1 MRKKYSREEREER
14 REINM
19 QVCEEILEVI
29 SPFRSRKHKSLEE
42 KVDPVLGEGGKYG
55 GEEGGNGAKN
65 RGSYGRIA
73 IEMFL
78 SVLTLSVL
86 LSLPAVVL
94 SLISAL
100 LQR

>member
-19 QVCEEILEVI
+19 QVCEELLDMF
-29 SPFRSRKHKSLEE
+29 SPFRSRKRKSLKE
-42 KVDPVLGEGGKYG
+42 KVDPMLGEGGKDG
-55 GEEGGNGAKN
+55 GEKGGNGAKN
-65 RGSYGRIA
+65 RGSFGRIA

-78 SVLTLSVL
+78 TVLTLSVL
-86 LSLPAVVL
+86 LSLPSVVF